1 MVDTVCESPA
11 VNYETVIRFKST
23 LKRVAQDLLDFAYSR
38 DENYRDMI
46 KVFLA
51 KLKCR
56 YGIGRYLITFNVKLK
71 DCRNFH
77 IILSRCIRR
86 LYRVLLFWNCLI
98 NFLNSDENWNF

>member
-1 MVDTVCESPA
+1 MTRREWGGAEEKGKVVDTVCESPA

-51 KLKCR
+51 RLKCR
-56 YGIGRYLITFNVKLK
+56 
-71 DCRNFH
+71 
-77 IILSRCIRR
+77 
-86 LYRVLLFWNCLI
+86 
-98 NFLNSDENWNF
+98 